1 MSVFAVIQSTNIKNS
16 RDILEQVVC
25 KFKRTNNIRCGGTE
39 LLCSNTLQ
47 PATGCEH
54 VSLDDV
60 LPGISTKEKSYRRE
74 QQRND
79 KKLIPGQRVPDFTLV
94 NLDGEEMSLSE
105 ILEDNDTVL
114 ILGVVGL
121 VSFALILSSCAQ
133 NTTLQPATGC
143 EHVSLD
149 DVLPGI
155 TTKEKSYRREQQRND
170 KQLVPGQR
178 VPDFTLANRDGEQVN
193 LSHVLGEN
201 DAVLIDFWASWC
213 GPCIASFPK
222 LMELRAAYK
231 HEGFEIVSIS
241 IDRTR
246 EDWLESSDEH
256 ELPWIDLG
264 ELESWHGEVATMYG
278 VHFIPK
284 SYLIDSEGCIVH
296 KDLPTTLLEDVLT
309 SELGEVTVEDTSS
322 ATDS

>member
-25 KFKRTNNIRCGGTE
+25 KFKKTRQIILGVVGLVSFALILSSCAQNT
-39 LLCSNTLQ
+39 TLQ

-114 ILGVVGL
+114 I
-121 VSFALILSSCAQ
+121 
-133 NTTLQPATGC
+133 
-143 EHVSLD
+143 
-149 DVLPGI
+149 
-155 TTKEKSYRREQQRND
+155 
-170 KQLVPGQR
+170 
-178 VPDFTLANRDGEQVN
+178 
-193 LSHVLGEN
+193 
-201 DAVLIDFWASWC
+201 DFWASWC
-213 GPCIASFPK
+213 GPCVASFPK
-222 LMELRAAYK
+222 LKALRAAYGQD
-231 HEGFEIVSIS
+231 GFEIVAIS
-241 IDRTR
+241 IDRTQ
-246 EDWLESSDEH
+246 EDWSTGSDQH
-256 ELPWIDLG
+256 KIPWINLG
-264 ELESWHGEVATMYG
+264 ELESWDGEVATMYG

-284 SYLIDSEGCIVH
+284 SYLIDSESCILQ
-296 KDLPTTLLEDVLT
+296 KDLPIDLLE
-309 SELGEVTVEDTSS
+309 EVIVSQFGDFNTQDS
-322 ATDS
+322 AAENDS

>member
-1 MSVFAVIQSTNIKNS
+1 MKT
-16 RDILEQVVC
+16 ILEIVAPTAFAACLGSCAQSVTVP
-25 KFKRTNNIRCGGTE
+25 TE
-39 LLCSNTLQ
+39 R
-47 PATGCEH
+47 AIGCEH
-54 VSLDDV
+54 ISLDNV
-60 LPGISTKEKSYRRE
+60 LPSIGSELPSVSSRRE
-74 QQRND
+74 Q
-79 KKLIPGQRVPDFTLV
+79 
-94 NLDGEEMSLSE
+94 
-105 ILEDNDTVL
+105 
-114 ILGVVGL
+114 
-121 VSFALILSSCAQ
+121 
-133 NTTLQPATGC
+133 
-143 EHVSLD
+143 
-149 DVLPGI
+149 
-155 TTKEKSYRREQQRND
+155 YRND

-213 GPCIASFPK
+213 GPCIASFPI

-284 SYLIDSEGCIVH
+284 SYLIDSESCIVH
-296 KDLPTTLLEDVLT
+296 KDLPTTLLEDVLI